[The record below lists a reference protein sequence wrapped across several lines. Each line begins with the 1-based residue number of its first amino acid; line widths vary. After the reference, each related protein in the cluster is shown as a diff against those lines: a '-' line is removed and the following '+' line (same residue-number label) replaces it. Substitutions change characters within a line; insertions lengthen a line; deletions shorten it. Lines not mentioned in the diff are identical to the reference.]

1 MTLRTP
7 FCPFVA
13 LEMTQLGTP
22 FRRLTLLF
30 AVALAACAP
39 PPTARVVAAPAPLP
53 IKYVAPELG
62 LNNSGLDTSIAGKL
76 DKIVK
81 TAIEEAVAP
90 GAAIAVGRNG
100 RIAYM
105 KGYGYI
111 DWNQPGSPVVDTNTL
126 YDLASLTKVIA
137 TTTLAMILE
146 EGGQLDL
153 NRTVASYLPEFNSP
167 EKAQITVKQILT
179 HSGGLEAGANI
190 YATARGRD
198 QYLYQIN
205 ARPLE
210 YTPGTSMVYSDWD
223 MIILQLVMERITGKT
238 LDVLASEK
246 IFKPLGMIDTQ
257 FQPSISL
264 RPRIA
269 PTQVD
274 DARGGLL
281 WGNVHDEN
289 AWAMGGVAGHA
300 GLFSTAKDLALFSM
314 MILNGGEGVNGV
326 RIVKPATIARW
337 TARQGKESTRALGWD
352 SPEGG
357 SSAGQFFSPWSFGH
371 TGFTGTSIWIDPE
384 KDLFVVVLTNR
395 VNPSRNNNRHVQLR
409 RDVADAVQQAVLGAR
424 IVNWEAR

>member
-1 MTLRTP
+1 MKFQLAQRSLLLS
-7 FCPFVA
+7 VA
-13 LEMTQLGTP
+13 AM
-22 FRRLTLLF
+22 
-30 AVALAACAP
+30 AACAP
-39 PPTARVVAAPAPLP
+39 PPPPARIATAPTP
-53 IKYVAPELG
+53 IKYVPPQMG
-62 LNNSGLDTSIAGKL
+62 LNDSGLDTLLPAAL

-81 TAIEEAVAP
+81 TALEEAVAP
-90 GAAIAVGRNG
+90 GVAIAVGRNG
-100 RIAYM
+100 HIAYM

-111 DWNQPGSPVVDTNTL
+111 DWNRPGSPAVDTNTL

-137 TTTLAMILE
+137 TTTVAMILE

-190 YATARGRD
+190 YQTAKGRE
-198 QYLYQIN
+198 QYLQQIN

-210 YTPGTSMVYSDWD
+210 YTPGTNMIYSDWD
-223 MIILQLVMERITGKT
+223 MIVLQLVMERITGKT
-238 LDVLASEK
+238 LDVLANEK
-246 IFKPLGMIDTQ
+246 IFKPLGMTDTQ
-257 FQPSISL
+257 FQPSFSL

-281 WGNVHDEN
+281 WGTVHDEN

-300 GLFSTAKDLALFSM
+300 GLFSTARDLALFSM
-314 MILNGGEGVNGV
+314 MILNGGEGANGV
-326 RIVKPATIARW
+326 RLAKPATIARW
-337 TARQGKESTRALGWD
+337 TARQGKESTRTLGWD
-352 SPEGG
+352 SPDGG

-395 VNPSRNNNRHVQLR
+395 VNPTRNNTRHVQLR

-424 IVNWEAR
+424 IVNWENR

>member
-1 MTLRTP
+1 MKSQ
-7 FCPFVA
+7 A
-13 LEMTQLGTP
+13 AIA
-22 FRRLTLLF
+22 F
-30 AVALAACAP
+30 ATIATIVACAP
-39 PPTARVVAAPAPLP
+39 PPSAKVLSP
-53 IKYVAPELG
+53 IPVQHQYIPPEVG
-62 LNNSGLDTSIAGKL
+62 LNNSGLDTSLVGKL

-90 GAAIAVGRNG
+90 GVAIAVGRNG

-111 DWNQPGSPVVDTNTL
+111 DWNQPGSPAVDTNTL
-126 YDLASLTKVIA
+126 YDLASLTKVVA

-146 EGGQLDL
+146 ENGQLDL
-153 NRTVASYLPEFNSP
+153 NRTVVSYLPEFNSP
-167 EKAQITVKQILT
+167 EKAQITVKQLLT
-179 HSGGLEAGANI
+179 HSGGLEAGGNI
-190 YATARGRD
+190 YQTTRGRD
-198 QYLYQIN
+198 QYLAQIN
-205 ARPLE
+205 VRPLE
-210 YTPGTSMVYSDWD
+210 YTPGTSMIYSDWD
-223 MIILQLVMERITGKT
+223 MILLQLIMERITGKT
-238 LDVLASEK
+238 LDVLANEK
-246 IFKPLGMIDTQ
+246 IFKPLGMLDTQ
-257 FQPSISL
+257 YQPPIAL

-281 WGNVHDEN
+281 WGTVHDEN

-314 MILNGGEGVNGV
+314 MILNGGEGANGV

-395 VNPSRNNNRHVQLR
+395 VNPSGSNNRHVQLR
-409 RDVADAVQQAVLGAR
+409 RDVADAVQQAVLNAR
-424 IVNWEAR
+424 IVNWESR

>member
-1 MTLRTP
+1 MKS
-7 FCPFVA
+7 
-13 LEMTQLGTP
+13 
-22 FRRLTLLF
+22 LTSF
-30 AVALAACAP
+30 AVVALAALVACAP
-39 PPTARVVAAPAPLP
+39 PPPARVAAAAAPPPVTYA
-53 IKYVAPELG
+53 APEVG
-62 LNNSGLDTSIAGKL
+62 LNNSGLDTAIAGKL

-90 GAAIAVGRNG
+90 GVTIAVGRNG
-100 RIAYM
+100 HIAYM

-111 DWNQPGSPVVDTNTL
+111 DWNQPGSPKADTNTL

-146 EGGQLDL
+146 ENGQLDIS
-153 NRTVASYLPEFNSP
+153 RTVVSYLPEFNSP

-190 YATARGRD
+190 YATARGRE

-210 YTPGTSMVYSDWD
+210 YTPGSSMIYSDWD

-238 LDVLASEK
+238 LDVLANEK

-257 FQPSISL
+257 FQPPITL

-274 DARGGLL
+274 EARGGLL
-281 WGNVHDEN
+281 WGTVHDEN

-314 MILNGGEGVNGV
+314 MILNGGEGANGV

-395 VNPSRNNNRHVQLR
+395 VNPTRSNTRHVQLR
-409 RDVADAVQQAVLGAR
+409 RDVADAVQQSVLGAR

>member
-1 MTLRTP
+1 MKSFFSIVVLS
-7 FCPFVA
+7 VLA
-13 LEMTQLGTP
+13 LSS
-22 FRRLTLLF
+22 
-30 AVALAACAP
+30 CAP
-39 PPTARVVAAPAPLP
+39 PRPARVVTAPPPP
-53 IKYVAPELG
+53 IKYVPPEVG
-62 LNNSGLDTSIAGKL
+62 LNNSGLDTALAGKL
-76 DKIVK
+76 DKLVK

-90 GAAIAVGRNG
+90 GVAVAVGRNG

-111 DWNQPGSPVVDTNTL
+111 DWNRPGSPAVDTNTL

-153 NRTVASYLPEFNSP
+153 NRTVVSYLPEFNSP
-167 EKAQITVKQILT
+167 EKAQITVRQLLT

-190 YATARGRD
+190 YGTARGRD

-210 YTPGTSMVYSDWD
+210 YTPGTNMIYSDWD
-223 MIILQLVMERITGKT
+223 MILMQLVMERITGKT
-238 LDVLASEK
+238 LDVLAAEK
-246 IFKPLGMIDTQ
+246 IFRPLGMIDTQ
-257 FQPSISL
+257 FQPSFTL
-264 RPRIA
+264 RSRIA
-269 PTQVD
+269 PTQTD

-281 WGNVHDEN
+281 WGTVHDEN
-289 AWAMGGVAGHA
+289 AWAIGGVAGHA
-300 GLFSTAKDLALFSM
+300 GLFSSAKDLALFSM
-314 MILNGGEGVNGV
+314 MILNGGEGANGV

-395 VNPSRNNNRHVQLR
+395 VNPTRSNTRHVQLR
-409 RDVADAVQQAVLGAR
+409 RDVADLVQQSVLGAR

>member
-1 MTLRTP
+1 MKSLTFLAVFT
-7 FCPFVA
+7 VA
-13 LEMTQLGTP
+13 
-22 FRRLTLLF
+22 
-30 AVALAACAP
+30 ALVACAP
-39 PPTARVVAAPAPLP
+39 PPPARVAAAAPPP
-53 IKYVAPELG
+53 IKYVPPEVG
-62 LNNSGLDTSIAGKL
+62 LNNSGLDTAIAGKL

-90 GAAIAVGRNG
+90 GVTIAVGRNG
-100 RIAYM
+100 HIAYM

-111 DWNQPGSPVVDTNTL
+111 DWNQPGSPAADTNTL

-146 EGGQLDL
+146 ETGQLDIS
-153 NRTVASYLPEFNSP
+153 RTVVSYLPEFNSP

-190 YATARGRD
+190 YATARGRE

-210 YTPGTSMVYSDWD
+210 YTPGSNMIYSDWD
-223 MIILQLVMERITGKT
+223 MILLQLVMERITGKT
-238 LDVLASEK
+238 LDVLANEK
-246 IFKPLGMIDTQ
+246 IFRPLGMIDTQ
-257 FQPSISL
+257 FQPPIAL

-274 DARGGLL
+274 EARGGLL
-281 WGNVHDEN
+281 WGTVHDEN
-289 AWAMGGVAGHA
+289 AWAIGGVAGHA

-314 MILNGGEGVNGV
+314 MILNGGEGANGV

-395 VNPSRNNNRHVQLR
+395 VNPTRNNNRHVQLR
-409 RDVADAVQQAVLGAR
+409 RDVADAVQQSVLGAR
-424 IVNWEAR
+424 IVNWESR

>member
-1 MTLRTP
+1 
-7 FCPFVA
+7 
-13 LEMTQLGTP
+13 
-22 FRRLTLLF
+22 
-30 AVALAACAP
+30 
-39 PPTARVVAAPAPLP
+39 
-53 IKYVAPELG
+53 
-62 LNNSGLDTSIAGKL
+62 
-76 DKIVK
+76 
-81 TAIEEAVAP
+81 
-90 GAAIAVGRNG
+90 
-100 RIAYM
+100 
-105 KGYGYI
+105 
-111 DWNQPGSPVVDTNTL
+111 
-126 YDLASLTKVIA
+126 
-137 TTTLAMILE
+137 MILE

-153 NRTVASYLPEFNSP
+153 NRTVSSYLPEFNSP

-190 YATARGRD
+190 FATARGRE

-210 YTPGTSMVYSDWD
+210 YTPGTNMIYSDWD

-238 LDVLASEK
+238 LDVLAAEK
-246 IFKPLGMIDTQ
+246 IFKPLGMTDTQ
-257 FQPSISL
+257 FQPPISL

-269 PTQVD
+269 PTQTD

-281 WGNVHDEN
+281 WGTVHDEN

-300 GLFSTAKDLALFSM
+300 GLFSTARDLALFSM
-314 MILNGGEGVNGV
+314 MILNGGEGVNGI
-326 RIVKPATIARW
+326 RLVKPATIARW
-337 TARQGKESTRALGWD
+337 TSRQGRESSRTLGWD

-395 VNPSRNNNRHVQLR
+395 VNPTRSNTRHVQLR

-424 IVNWEAR
+424 IVNWESR

>member
-1 MTLRTP
+1 MKSL
-7 FCPFVA
+7 A
-13 LEMTQLGTP
+13 SL
-22 FRRLTLLF
+22 
-30 AVALAACAP
+30 AVISLAAASCAP
-39 PPTARVVAAPAPLP
+39 PPPAKLAVTPAAP
-53 IKYVAPELG
+53 KTYVAPEMG
-62 LNNSGLDTSIAGKL
+62 LNNSGLDTALVGRL
-76 DKIVK
+76 DNIVK

-90 GAAIAVGRNG
+90 GVAIAVGRNG
-100 RIAYM
+100 HIAYM

-111 DWNQPGSPVVDTNTL
+111 DWNRPGSPPVDTNTL

-137 TTTLAMILE
+137 TTTVAMILE
-146 EGGQLDL
+146 GGGQLDL

-190 YATARGRD
+190 YSTARGRE
-198 QYLYQIN
+198 QYLQQIN
-205 ARPLE
+205 ARPLQ
-210 YTPGTSMVYSDWD
+210 YTPGTNMIYSDWD

-238 LDVLASEK
+238 LDVLANEK
-246 IFKPLGMIDTQ
+246 IFKPLGMTDTQ
-257 FQPSISL
+257 FQPSFSL

-274 DARGGLL
+274 DVRGGLL
-281 WGNVHDEN
+281 WGTVHDEN

-300 GLFSTAKDLALFSM
+300 GLFSTARDLALFSM
-314 MILNGGEGVNGV
+314 MILNGGEGANGV
-326 RIVKPATIARW
+326 RIAKPATIARW
-337 TARQGKESTRALGWD
+337 TARQGKESTRTLGWD
-352 SPEGG
+352 SPDGG

-395 VNPSRNNNRHVQLR
+395 VNPTRSNTRHVQLR

-424 IVNWEAR
+424 IVNWENR

>member
-1 MTLRTP
+1 MK
-7 FCPFVA
+7 
-13 LEMTQLGTP
+13 
-22 FRRLTLLF
+22 FRRALPSLLISF
-30 AVALAACAP
+30 VVSAACAP
-39 PPTARVVAAPAPLP
+39 PAPPARVAAPPTP
-53 IKYVAPELG
+53 IKYVPPQLG
-62 LNNSGLDTSIAGKL
+62 LNNSGLDTTLPATL
-76 DKIVK
+76 DKVVK
-81 TAIEEAVAP
+81 IALEEAVAP
-90 GAAIAVGRNG
+90 GVAIAVGRNG
-100 RIAYM
+100 HIAYM

-111 DWNQPGSPVVDTNTL
+111 DWNRPGSPAVDTNTL

-137 TTTLAMILE
+137 TTSVAMILE

-179 HSGGLEAGANI
+179 HSGGLEAGASI
-190 YATARGRD
+190 YRTARGRE

-210 YTPGTSMVYSDWD
+210 YAPGTNMIYSDWD

-238 LDVLASEK
+238 LDVLAAEK
-246 IFKPLGMIDTQ
+246 IFKPLGMTDTQ

-264 RPRIA
+264 RSRIA
-269 PTQVD
+269 PTEE
-274 DARGGLL
+274 DASRGGLM
-281 WGNVHDEN
+281 WGTVHDEN

-300 GLFSTAKDLALFSM
+300 GLFSTARDLALFSM
-314 MILNGGEGVNGV
+314 MVLNGGEGSNGV
-326 RIVKPATIARW
+326 RLVKPATIARW
-337 TARQGKESTRALGWD
+337 TSRQGKESTRTLGWD

-371 TGFTGTSIWIDPE
+371 TGFTGTSIWMDPE

-395 VNPSRNNNRHVQLR
+395 VNPARSTSRYVQLR

-424 IVNWEAR
+424 IVNWESR

>member
-1 MTLRTP
+1 MKSLTFLAVFT
-7 FCPFVA
+7 VA
-13 LEMTQLGTP
+13 
-22 FRRLTLLF
+22 
-30 AVALAACAP
+30 ALVACAP
-39 PPTARVVAAPAPLP
+39 PPQARVAAAAPPP
-53 IKYVAPELG
+53 IKYVPPEVG
-62 LNNSGLDTSIAGKL
+62 LNNSGLDTAIAGKL

-90 GAAIAVGRNG
+90 GVTIAVGRNG
-100 RIAYM
+100 HIAYM

-111 DWNQPGSPVVDTNTL
+111 DWNQPGSPKADTNTL

-146 EGGQLDL
+146 ETGQLDIS
-153 NRTVASYLPEFNSP
+153 RTVVSYLPEFNSP

-190 YATARGRD
+190 YATARGRE

-210 YTPGTSMVYSDWD
+210 YAPGSNMIYSDWD
-223 MIILQLVMERITGKT
+223 MILLQLVMERITGKT
-238 LDVLASEK
+238 LDVLANEK
-246 IFKPLGMIDTQ
+246 IFRPLGMIDTQ
-257 FQPSISL
+257 FQPPIAL

-274 DARGGLL
+274 EARGGLL
-281 WGNVHDEN
+281 WGTVHDEN
-289 AWAMGGVAGHA
+289 AWAIGGVAGHA

-314 MILNGGEGVNGV
+314 MILNGGEGANGV

-395 VNPSRNNNRHVQLR
+395 VNPTRSNNRHVQLR
-409 RDVADAVQQAVLGAR
+409 RDVADAVQQSVLGAR
-424 IVNWEAR
+424 IVNWESR

>member
-1 MTLRTP
+1 MKSLLSI
-7 FCPFVA
+7 A
-13 LEMTQLGTP
+13 LLSIIAG
-22 FRRLTLLF
+22 
-30 AVALAACAP
+30 AACAP
-39 PPTARVVAAPAPLP
+39 PPPAARSAVVPVP
-53 IKYVAPELG
+53 IKYLEPRLG
-62 LNNSGLDTSIAGKL
+62 LNNSGLDTAMPAKL

-81 TAIEEAVAP
+81 IAIEEAVAP
-90 GAAIAVGRNG
+90 GVAIAVGRNG
-100 RIAYM
+100 HIAYM

-111 DWNQPGSPVVDTNTL
+111 DWNQPGSPAVDTNTL

-137 TTTLAMILE
+137 TTTVAMILE

-167 EKAQITVKQILT
+167 EKAQITVRQILT

-190 YATARGRD
+190 YATARGRE

-210 YTPGTSMVYSDWD
+210 YTPGTNMIYSDWD
-223 MIILQLVMERITGKT
+223 MILLQLVMERITGKT
-238 LDVLASEK
+238 LDVLAAEK
-246 IFKPLGMIDTQ
+246 VFKPLGMTDTQ
-257 FQPSISL
+257 FQPPISL

-281 WGNVHDEN
+281 WGTVHDEN

-300 GLFSTAKDLALFSM
+300 GLFSTARDLALFSM
-314 MILNGGEGVNGV
+314 MILNGGEGVNGI

-337 TARQGKESTRALGWD
+337 TARQGKESSRTLGWD

-395 VNPSRNNNRHVQLR
+395 VNPTRSNTRHVQLR

-424 IVNWEAR
+424 IVNWENR

>member
-1 MTLRTP
+1 MKSFFSLS
-7 FCPFVA
+7 
-13 LEMTQLGTP
+13 
-22 FRRLTLLF
+22 LLWVS
-30 AVALAACAP
+30 AGSACAP
-39 PPTARVVAAPAPLP
+39 PPAAKLTPAPTQTV
-53 IKYVAPELG
+53 KYVPPQLG
-62 LNNSGLDTSIAGKL
+62 LNNSGLDTSLVATL
-76 DKIVK
+76 DKVVK

-90 GAAIAVGRNG
+90 GVAIAVGRNG
-100 RIAYM
+100 HIAYM

-111 DWNQPGSPVVDTNTL
+111 DWNRPGSPAVDTNTL

-137 TTTLAMILE
+137 TTTVAMILE
-146 EGGQLDL
+146 EGGQLNLD
-153 NRTVASYLPEFNSP
+153 RTVASYLPEFNTP
-167 EKAQITVKQILT
+167 EKAQITVRQLLT

-190 YATARGRD
+190 YTTARGRE
-198 QYLYQIN
+198 QYLQQIS
-205 ARPLE
+205 ARPLQ
-210 YTPGTSMVYSDWD
+210 YTPGTSMIYSDWD

-238 LDVLASEK
+238 LDVLAAEK
-246 IFKPLGMIDTQ
+246 IFKPLGMVDTQ
-257 FQPSISL
+257 FQPPVSL

-281 WGNVHDEN
+281 WGTVHDEN

-300 GLFSTAKDLALFSM
+300 GLFSTAKDLAIFSM
-314 MILNGGEGVNGV
+314 TLLNGGEGPNGV
-326 RIVKPATIARW
+326 RIVKPATLARW
-337 TARQGKESTRALGWD
+337 TSRQGKESSRTLGWD

-395 VNPSRNNNRHVQLR
+395 VNPTRSNTRHVQLR

-424 IVNWEAR
+424 IVNWENR

>member
-1 MTLRTP
+1 MKS
-7 FCPFVA
+7 FVSLATIA
-13 LEMTQLGTP
+13 L
-22 FRRLTLLF
+22 
-30 AVALAACAP
+30 VVLAACAP
-39 PPTARVVAAPAPLP
+39 PPPAKVVAAPPPP
-53 IKYVAPELG
+53 IKYIPPEIG
-62 LNNSGLDTSIAGKL
+62 LNNSGLDTSLVGKL

-90 GAAIAVGRNG
+90 GVAIAVGRNG
-100 RIAYM
+100 HIAYM

-111 DWNQPGSPVVDTNTL
+111 DWNQPGSPTVDTNTL

-146 EGGQLDL
+146 EAGQLDL
-153 NRTVASYLPEFNSP
+153 NRTVVSYLPEFNSP
-167 EKAQITVKQILT
+167 EKAQITVRQLLT

-190 YATARGRD
+190 YRTARGRD

-210 YTPGTSMVYSDWD
+210 YTPGTSMIYSDWD
-223 MIILQLVMERITGKT
+223 MILLQLVMERITGKT
-238 LDVLASEK
+238 LDILAAEK
-246 IFKPLGMIDTQ
+246 IFRPLGMIDTQ
-257 FQPSISL
+257 FQPPFAIRS
-264 RPRIA
+264 RIA

-274 DARGGLL
+274 DERGGLL
-281 WGNVHDEN
+281 WGTVHDEN

-314 MILNGGEGVNGV
+314 MILNGGEGANGV
-326 RIVKPATIARW
+326 RLVKPATIARW

-409 RDVADAVQQAVLGAR
+409 RDVADATQQAVLGAR

>member
-1 MTLRTP
+1 MKP
-7 FCPFVA
+7 
-13 LEMTQLGTP
+13 
-22 FRRLTLLF
+22 LTSF
-30 AVALAACAP
+30 AVFAIAALVACAP
-39 PPTARVVAAPAPLP
+39 PPRARVAAAAPPS
-53 IKYVAPELG
+53 IKYVPPELG
-62 LNNSGLDTSIAGKL
+62 LNNSGLDTAIAGKL

-81 TAIEEAVAP
+81 IAIEEAVAP
-90 GAAIAVGRNG
+90 GVAIAVGRNG
-100 RIAYM
+100 HIAYM

-111 DWNQPGSPVVDTNTL
+111 DWNQPGSPAADTNTL

-146 EGGQLDL
+146 EGGQLDIS
-153 NRTVASYLPEFNSP
+153 RTVVSYLPEFNSP

-190 YATARGRD
+190 YATARGRE

-210 YTPGTSMVYSDWD
+210 YTPGSSMIYSDWD
-223 MIILQLVMERITGKT
+223 MILLQLVMERITGKT
-238 LDVLASEK
+238 LDVLANEK

-257 FQPSISL
+257 FQPPIAL
-264 RPRIA
+264 RPRTA

-281 WGNVHDEN
+281 WGTVHDEN
-289 AWAMGGVAGHA
+289 AWAIGGVAGHA

-314 MILNGGEGVNGV
+314 MILNGGEGANGV

-395 VNPSRNNNRHVQLR
+395 VNPTRNNTRHVQLR

>member
-1 MTLRTP
+1 MK
-7 FCPFVA
+7 
-13 LEMTQLGTP
+13 
-22 FRRLTLLF
+22 LF
-30 AVALAACAP
+30 SSIAFLCLIAGVSCAP
-39 PPTARVVAAPAPLP
+39 PPTSARIATAPTP
-53 IKYVAPELG
+53 IKYVGPQMG
-62 LNNSGLDTSIAGKL
+62 LNNSGLDTALPAKL

-90 GAAIAVGRNG
+90 GVAIAVGRNG
-100 RIAYM
+100 HIAYM

-111 DWNQPGSPVVDTNTL
+111 DWNQPGSPAVDTNTL

-137 TTTLAMILE
+137 TTTVAMILE

-190 YATARGRD
+190 YANARGRE

-210 YTPGTSMVYSDWD
+210 YAPGTNMIYSDWD

-238 LDVLASEK
+238 LDVLANEK
-246 IFKPLGMIDTQ
+246 IFKPLGMTDTQ
-257 FQPSISL
+257 FQPPVSL

-281 WGNVHDEN
+281 WGTVHDEN

-300 GLFSTAKDLALFSM
+300 GLFSTARDLALFSM
-314 MILNGGEGVNGV
+314 MILNGGEGVNGI
-326 RIVKPATIARW
+326 RIVKPPAIARW
-337 TARQGKESTRALGWD
+337 TARQGKESSRTLGWD

-395 VNPSRNNNRHVQLR
+395 VNPTRNNTRHVQLR

-424 IVNWEAR
+424 IVNWENR

>member
-1 MTLRTP
+1 M
-7 FCPFVA
+7 
-13 LEMTQLGTP
+13 
-22 FRRLTLLF
+22 
-30 AVALAACAP
+30 
-39 PPTARVVAAPAPLP
+39 
-53 IKYVAPELG
+53 G
-62 LNNSGLDTSIAGKL
+62 LNNSGLDTALPAKL

-90 GAAIAVGRNG
+90 GVAIAVGRNG
-100 RIAYM
+100 HIAYM

-111 DWNQPGSPVVDTNTL
+111 DWNQPGSPAVDTNTL

-137 TTTLAMILE
+137 TTTVAMILE
-146 EGGQLDL
+146 EGGQLDIS
-153 NRTVASYLPEFNSP
+153 RTVASYLPEFNSP

-190 YATARGRD
+190 FSSARGRE

-210 YTPGTSMVYSDWD
+210 YTPGTNMIYSDWD
-223 MIILQLVMERITGKT
+223 MILLQLVMERITGKT
-238 LDVLASEK
+238 LDVLANEK
-246 IFKPLGMIDTQ
+246 IFRPLGMTDTQ
-257 FQPSISL
+257 YQPPISL

-281 WGNVHDEN
+281 WGTVHDEN
-289 AWAMGGVAGHA
+289 AWAIGGVAGHA
-300 GLFSTAKDLALFSM
+300 GLFSTARDLALFSM
-314 MILNGGEGVNGV
+314 MILNGGEGANGI
-326 RIVKPATIARW
+326 RIAKPATIARW
-337 TARQGKESTRALGWD
+337 TARQGKESSRTLGWD

-371 TGFTGTSIWIDPE
+371 TGFTGTSIWLDPE

-395 VNPSRNNNRHVQLR
+395 VNPTRNNTRHVQLR

-424 IVNWEAR
+424 IVNWENR

>member
-1 MTLRTP
+1 MKSLLSI
-7 FCPFVA
+7 A
-13 LEMTQLGTP
+13 LLSIIAGG
-22 FRRLTLLF
+22 
-30 AVALAACAP
+30 ACAP
-39 PPTARVVAAPAPLP
+39 PPAARSAVVPVP
-53 IKYVAPELG
+53 IKYLEPRLG
-62 LNNSGLDTSIAGKL
+62 LNNSGLDTAMPAKL

-81 TAIEEAVAP
+81 IAIEEAVAP
-90 GAAIAVGRNG
+90 GVAIAVGRNG
-100 RIAYM
+100 HIAYM

-111 DWNQPGSPVVDTNTL
+111 DWNQPGSPAVDTNTL

-137 TTTLAMILE
+137 TTTVAMILE

-167 EKAQITVKQILT
+167 EKAQITVRQILT

-190 YATARGRD
+190 YATARGRE

-210 YTPGTSMVYSDWD
+210 YTPGTNMIYSDWD
-223 MIILQLVMERITGKT
+223 MILLQLVMERITGKT
-238 LDVLASEK
+238 LDVLAAEK
-246 IFKPLGMIDTQ
+246 VFKPLGMTDTQ
-257 FQPSISL
+257 FQPPISL

-281 WGNVHDEN
+281 WGTVHDEN

-300 GLFSTAKDLALFSM
+300 GLFSTARDLALFSM
-314 MILNGGEGVNGV
+314 MILNGGEGVNGI

-337 TARQGKESTRALGWD
+337 TARQGKESSRTLGWD

-395 VNPSRNNNRHVQLR
+395 VNPTRSNTRHVQLR

-424 IVNWEAR
+424 IVNWENR

>member
-1 MTLRTP
+1 
-7 FCPFVA
+7 
-13 LEMTQLGTP
+13 
-22 FRRLTLLF
+22 
-30 AVALAACAP
+30 
-39 PPTARVVAAPAPLP
+39 
-53 IKYVAPELG
+53 
-62 LNNSGLDTSIAGKL
+62 
-76 DKIVK
+76 
-81 TAIEEAVAP
+81 
-90 GAAIAVGRNG
+90 
-100 RIAYM
+100 M

-111 DWNQPGSPVVDTNTL
+111 DWNQPGSPAVDTNTL

-146 EGGQLDL
+146 EAGQLDI
-153 NRTVASYLPEFNSP
+153 NRTVVSYLPEFNSP

-190 YATARGRD
+190 YSTARGRD

-210 YTPGTSMVYSDWD
+210 YTPGTNMIYSDWD

-238 LDVLASEK
+238 LDVLANEK

-257 FQPSISL
+257 FQPPIAL

-281 WGNVHDEN
+281 WGTVHDEN

-326 RIVKPATIARW
+326 RIVKPPTIARW
-337 TARQGKESTRALGWD
+337 TARQGKESTRTLGWD

-395 VNPSRNNNRHVQLR
+395 VNPTRSNTRHVQLR

>member
-1 MTLRTP
+1 MKS
-7 FCPFVA
+7 
-13 LEMTQLGTP
+13 
-22 FRRLTLLF
+22 
-30 AVALAACAP
+30 AVSLAITVFGVAACAAP
-39 PPTARVVAAPAPLP
+39 QPARVVVTPPAP
-53 IKYVAPELG
+53 IKYIEPQMG
-62 LNNSGLDTSIAGKL
+62 LNNSGLDTSLVGKL

-81 TAIEEAVAP
+81 TSIEEAVAP
-90 GAAIAVGRNG
+90 GVAIAVGRNG
-100 RIAYM
+100 HIAYM

-111 DWNQPGSPVVDTNTL
+111 DWNQPGSPAVDTNTL

-153 NRTVASYLPEFNSP
+153 NRTVVSYLPEFNSP
-167 EKAQITVKQILT
+167 EKAQITVKQLLT
-179 HSGGLEAGANI
+179 HSGGLEAGASI
-190 YATARGRD
+190 FRTARGRD
-198 QYLYQIN
+198 QYLAQIN
-205 ARPLE
+205 ARPLQ
-210 YTPGTSMVYSDWD
+210 YTPGTNMIYSDWD
-223 MIILQLVMERITGKT
+223 MILLQLVMERIGGKT
-238 LDVLASEK
+238 LDVLAAEK
-246 IFKPLGMIDTQ
+246 IFRPLGMIDTQ
-257 FQPSISL
+257 FQPSFTL

-274 DARGGLL
+274 DDRGGLL
-281 WGNVHDEN
+281 WGTVHDEN
-289 AWAMGGVAGHA
+289 AWAIGGVAGHA

-326 RIVKPATIARW
+326 RVVKPATIARW

-395 VNPSRNNNRHVQLR
+395 VNPTGNNNRHVQLR
-409 RDVADAVQQAVLGAR
+409 RDVADAVQQAVLGVR

>member
-1 MTLRTP
+1 MKSLTFLAVFT
-7 FCPFVA
+7 VA
-13 LEMTQLGTP
+13 
-22 FRRLTLLF
+22 
-30 AVALAACAP
+30 ALVACAP
-39 PPTARVVAAPAPLP
+39 PPQARVAAAAPPP
-53 IKYVAPELG
+53 IKYVPPEVG
-62 LNNSGLDTSIAGKL
+62 LNNSGLDTAIAGKL

-90 GAAIAVGRNG
+90 GVTIAVGRNG
-100 RIAYM
+100 HIAYM

-111 DWNQPGSPVVDTNTL
+111 DWNQPGSPAADTNTL

-146 EGGQLDL
+146 ETGQLDIS
-153 NRTVASYLPEFNSP
+153 RTVVSYLPEFNSP

-190 YATARGRD
+190 YATARGRE

-210 YTPGTSMVYSDWD
+210 YTPGSNMIYSDWD
-223 MIILQLVMERITGKT
+223 MILLQLVMERITGKT
-238 LDVLASEK
+238 LDVLANEK
-246 IFKPLGMIDTQ
+246 IFRPLGMIDTQ
-257 FQPSISL
+257 FQPPIAL

-274 DARGGLL
+274 EARGGLL
-281 WGNVHDEN
+281 WGTVHDEN
-289 AWAMGGVAGHA
+289 AWAIGGVAGHA

-314 MILNGGEGVNGV
+314 MILNGGEGANGV

-395 VNPSRNNNRHVQLR
+395 VNPTRNNNRHVQLR
-409 RDVADAVQQAVLGAR
+409 RDVADAVQQSVLGAR
-424 IVNWEAR
+424 IVNWESR

>member
-1 MTLRTP
+1 MKQ
-7 FCPFVA
+7 FAPFVVA
-13 LEMTQLGTP
+13 SLLG
-22 FRRLTLLF
+22 LG
-30 AVALAACAP
+30 ACAP
-39 PPTARVVAAPAPLP
+39 PPAPSRVTAPTPAP
-53 IKYVAPELG
+53 IKYVEPQVG
-62 LNNSGLDTSIAGKL
+62 LNNSGLDTSLAGKL

-81 TAIEEAVAP
+81 VSIEEAVAP
-90 GAAIAVGRNG
+90 GVAIAVGRNG

-111 DWNQPGSPVVDTNTL
+111 DWNQPGSPAVDTNTL

-146 EGGQLDL
+146 ENGQLDIG
-153 NRTVASYLPEFNSP
+153 RTVVSYLPEFNSP
-167 EKAQITVKQILT
+167 EKAQITVRQLLT

-190 YATARGRD
+190 YQTARNRD
-198 QYLYQIN
+198 QYLSQIN
-205 ARPLE
+205 ARPLQ
-210 YTPGTSMVYSDWD
+210 YTPGTSMIYSDWD
-223 MIILQLVMERITGKT
+223 MILLQLVMERITGKT
-238 LDVLASEK
+238 LDILAAEK
-246 IFKPLGMIDTQ
+246 IFRPLGMIDTQ
-257 FQPSISL
+257 FQPPISL
-264 RPRIA
+264 RSRIA

-281 WGNVHDEN
+281 WGTVHDEN
-289 AWAMGGVAGHA
+289 AWAIGGVAGHA

-395 VNPSRNNNRHVQLR
+395 VNPTRNNTRHVQLR

>member
-1 MTLRTP
+1 MKPSVLTVI
-7 FCPFVA
+7 FV
-13 LEMTQLGTP
+13 
-22 FRRLTLLF
+22 
-30 AVALAACAP
+30 LAAGACAP
-39 PPTARVVAAPAPLP
+39 PPPAKVVAPVPTP
-53 IKYVAPELG
+53 HQYVAPEVG
-62 LNNSGLDTSIAGKL
+62 LNNSGLDTSLVTKL

-81 TAIEEAVAP
+81 TSIEEAVAP
-90 GAAIAVGRNG
+90 GVAIAVGRNG
-100 RIAYM
+100 HIAYM

-146 EGGQLDL
+146 ENGQLDL
-153 NRTVASYLPEFNSP
+153 SRTVVSYLPEFNSP
-167 EKAQITVKQILT
+167 EKAQITVKQLLT
-179 HSGGLEAGANI
+179 HSGGLEAGANVFQN
-190 YATARGRD
+190 ARGRD

-205 ARPLE
+205 ARPLD

-223 MIILQLVMERITGKT
+223 MILMQLIMERISGKT
-238 LDVLASEK
+238 LDVLATEK
-246 IFKPLGMIDTQ
+246 IFRPLGMVDTQ
-257 FQPSISL
+257 FNPPLTL
-264 RPRIA
+264 RSRIA

-281 WGNVHDEN
+281 WGTVHDEN

-300 GLFSTAKDLALFSM
+300 GLFSSAKDLALFSM

-395 VNPSRNNNRHVQLR
+395 VNPTRSNTRHVQLR

>member
-1 MTLRTP
+1 MKS
-7 FCPFVA
+7 
-13 LEMTQLGTP
+13 
-22 FRRLTLLF
+22 LTSF
-30 AVALAACAP
+30 AVFALAALVACAP
-39 PPTARVVAAPAPLP
+39 PPPARVAVAAPPP
-53 IKYVAPELG
+53 IKYADPEVG
-62 LNNSGLDTSIAGKL
+62 LNNSGLDTAIAGKL

-90 GAAIAVGRNG
+90 GVTIAVGRNG
-100 RIAYM
+100 HIAYM

-111 DWNQPGSPVVDTNTL
+111 DWNQPGSPKADTNTL

-146 EGGQLDL
+146 EGGQLDIS
-153 NRTVASYLPEFNSP
+153 RTVVSYLPEFNSP

-190 YATARGRD
+190 YATARGRE

-210 YTPGTSMVYSDWD
+210 YTPGSSMVYSDWD

-238 LDVLASEK
+238 LDVLANEK

-257 FQPSISL
+257 FQPPIAL

-274 DARGGLL
+274 EARGGLL
-281 WGNVHDEN
+281 WGTVHDEN

-314 MILNGGEGVNGV
+314 MILNGGEGANGV

-371 TGFTGTSIWIDPE
+371 TGFTLSLIHI
-384 KDLFVVVLTNR
+384 
-395 VNPSRNNNRHVQLR
+395 
-409 RDVADAVQQAVLGAR
+409 
-424 IVNWEAR
+424 

>member
-1 MTLRTP
+1 MKSSSSIAIFSLIVGSS
-7 FCPFVA
+7 CA
-13 LEMTQLGTP
+13 
-22 FRRLTLLF
+22 
-30 AVALAACAP
+30 AP
-39 PPTARVVAAPAPLP
+39 PPAARVAAVPTP
-53 IKYVAPELG
+53 IKYVSPQMG
-62 LNNSGLDTSIAGKL
+62 LNNSGLDTALPGKL

-90 GAAIAVGRNG
+90 GVAIAVGRNG
-100 RIAYM
+100 HIAYM

-111 DWNQPGSPVVDTNTL
+111 DWNQPGSPAVDTNTL

-137 TTTLAMILE
+137 TTTVAMVLE

-190 YATARGRD
+190 YATARGRE
-198 QYLYQIN
+198 QFLYQIN

-210 YTPGTSMVYSDWD
+210 YTPGTNMIYSDWD

-238 LDVLASEK
+238 LDVLANEK
-246 IFKPLGMIDTQ
+246 IFRPLGMTDTQ
-257 FQPSISL
+257 FQPPVSL

-281 WGNVHDEN
+281 WGTVHDEN

-300 GLFSTAKDLALFSM
+300 GLFSTARDLALFSM
-314 MILNGGEGVNGV
+314 MILNGGEGVNGIRV
-326 RIVKPATIARW
+326 VKPATIARW
-337 TARQGKESTRALGWD
+337 TARQGKESSRTLGWD

-395 VNPSRNNNRHVQLR
+395 VNPTRSNTRHVQLR

-424 IVNWEAR
+424 IVNWENR